1 MTETATFVGG
11 MRVVVAE
18 DMLMFREMV
27 VRSCVEFGHHVVGQT
42 DRGDQAVDLCRNA
55 TPDLLLLDMRLPDTD
70 GFSVV
75 EALRSTRLATKII
88 VLTAYASDLFFY
100 RLEKADI
107 WGYVDK
113 NCQTVNALEAALA
126 SVSEGR
132 RWFSPTYHEARAKRI
147 RDPQAFSKLLTRT
160 EQVVLSLIGEACSDA
175 EIAARLG
182 MAART
187 AQTHRSNIMQKL
199 DIESTPKLVV
209 YARTKGF
216 TAQAG
221 P

>member
-1 MTETATFVGG
+1 MS
-11 MRVVVAE
+11 VVVAE

-27 VRSCVEFGHHVVGQT
+27 VRSCVAFGHQVVGQT
-42 DRGDQAVDLCRNA
+42 ARGDQAVDLCRHLS
-55 TPDLLLLDMRLPDTD
+55 PDVLLLDMRLPDID
-70 GFSVV
+70 GFGVV
-75 EALRSTRLATKII
+75 EAMRSVRLATKVI
-88 VLTAYASDLFFY
+88 VLTAYASELFFS

-113 NCQTVNALEAALA
+113 NSHTMNALEAALA
-126 SVSEGR
+126 SVSGGR
-132 RWFSPTYHEARAKRI
+132 RWFSPTYREARSKRI
-147 RDPQAFSKLLTRT
+147 RDPHAFSKLLTQT
-160 EQVVLSLIGEACSDA
+160 EQTVLSLIGEACSDA

-199 DIESTPKLVV
+199 GIECTPKLVV

-216 TAQAG
+216 TAG
-221 P
+221 VEF